1 MPWSIAPSTFSPVVE
16 PHPRGALKWVR
27 DLPARM
33 ALRCTNLNMVNR
45 RLMQRHDKA
54 LALHRNSLPRLSG
67 IDLQIVEGL
76 RRDGI
81 FITTLAALGLPGSD
95 AMLKAGQELSQA
107 FAQEARCQASAGKD
121 FTVVPP
127 SAIASRS
134 EIFAWGLN
142 ERLLDIMETYLGVPA
157 GYDGVNLIYT
167 VAGARAAGPRCWHL
181 DWEDRRTI
189 KIGIYCNDV
198 TAGGGPF
205 QLIRRRDPQQGG
217 EHGYRYMLAD
227 DALLA
232 ERLGPDCQQDLI
244 SCEGPAGTVFF
255 CETAEHFHRG
265 QPALHADR
273 AALFHSYFSRKPR
286 HPFFCERSGLS
297 RSQIIRL
304 ARPLNP
310 RQRSS
315 ALWRR
320 ELPLLVRLI
329 PPSNL

>member
-1 MPWSIAPSTFSPVVE
+1 M
-16 PHPRGALKWVR
+16 RN
-27 DLPARM
+27 LPARM
-33 ALRCTNLNMVNR
+33 ALRCTNVNMVNR
-45 RLMQRHDKA
+45 RLMRRHDKE
-54 LALHRNSLPRLSG
+54 LALYRSRLPQLSG

-95 AMLKAGQELSQA
+95 EMLKAGQELSQA
-107 FAQEARCQASAGKD
+107 FAQEARRQASNGTD
-121 FTVVPP
+121 LTIVP
-127 SAIASRS
+127 SAAIASRS

-142 ERLLDIMETYLGVPA
+142 ERLLDIMEAYLGVPA
-157 GYDGVNLIYT
+157 GYDGVNLMYT
-167 VAGARAAGPRCWHL
+167 VAGARAAGPRCWHR

-198 TAGGGPF
+198 AAGGGPF
-205 QLIRRRDPQQGG
+205 QLIRRRDPEQGG

-232 ERLGPDCQQDLI
+232 ERLGLDYQQDI
-244 SCEGPAGTVFF
+244 TSCEGPAGTVFF
-255 CETAEHFHRG
+255 CETAEYFHRG

-273 AALFHSYFSRKPR
+273 TAFFYSYFSHKPR

-297 RSQIIRL
+297 RDQIARL
-304 ARPLNP
+304 AKPLNP
-310 RQRSS
+310 RQRSC

-329 PPSNL
+329 PPSDL